1 MKDKAA
7 QIDNKPKNERGSF
20 GRAKT
25 LIKLAL
31 LCVIIVMTLSAVSHI
46 LDNIARIEA
55 QREVVQAQIAEAEA
69 RRLEIE
75 DSVAYV
81 QSIDFIEY
89 MARRM
94 GLVRR
99 DEIIFIMTTE

>member
-1 MKDKAA
+1 MKDKVVR
-7 QIDNKPKNERGSF
+7 IDKIKNERGAF
-20 GRAKT
+20 RRAKA

-31 LCVIIVMTLSAVSHI
+31 LTAIAVMTISTATHI
-46 LDNIARIEA
+46 MDNIAIVEA
-55 QREVVQAQIAEAEA
+55 QREAVQSQIADAEV

-81 QSIDFIEY
+81 ESIDFIEY